1 MRDQAALP
9 RYVSKTKRGFE
20 YRPYLGWKDNKPD
33 WGPRQVIAAP
43 GASSAEVWEAWELQ
57 QTEMYTLAWLLDEYT
72 KSKRFMRLATKTQ
85 ADYLTYKD
93 SLLSQRI
100 EGGVFG
106 RVQLSHITKRTI
118 RAFLDSYPH
127 PVAANR
133 RVAMLK
139 SAWNWMDELH
149 ELPTNP
155 CLGVRMNEE
164 LPRQRYITDEEFDS
178 IKALANPYLVQIMEL
193 AYLCRMRKSEVLAL
207 RQEDIVED
215 GLTVLRRKGSEGEI
229 TMWSDRLRA
238 AVSDVRGN
246 THICYQYSES
256 GFRSAW
262 RRLQGKMREIGM
274 EPWPFHDIK
283 SKAVSDHP
291 TNHSGHRSPSMR
303 KTYVRKLQ
311 QVEATR

>member
-1 MRDQAALP
+1 MKGQEALP
-9 RYVSKTKRGFE
+9 KYVSKTKRGFE
-20 YRPYLGWKDNKPD
+20 YRPYLGWKDDKPD

-43 GASSAEVWEAWELQ
+43 SASSAEVWEAWELQ

-85 ADYLTYKD
+85 ADYITYKD
-93 SLLSQRI
+93 SLLSTRI

-118 RAFLDSYPH
+118 RGFLDSYPH

-139 SAWNWMDELH
+139 SAWNWADELY

-164 LPRQRYITDEEFDS
+164 LPRQRYISDEEFDS

-193 AYLCRMRKSEVLAL
+193 AYLCRMRKSEVLGL
-207 RQEDIVED
+207 RREHIVED
-215 GLTVLRRKGSEGEI
+215 GLTVIRSKGSEGEI
-229 TMWSDRLRA
+229 TLWSDRLRA
-238 AVSDVRGN
+238 AVSDVNGGEY
-246 THICYQYSES
+246 ICYGYSTQ
-256 GFRSAW
+256 GFKSAW
-262 RRLQGKMREIGM
+262 RRLIERTRREGI
-274 EPWPFHDIK
+274 EHFTLHDL
-283 SKAVSDHP
+283 KAKGISDQV
-291 TNHSGHRSPSMR
+291 NNWAGHRSPNMR
-303 KTYVRKLQ
+303 KVYVRKLQ
-311 QVEATR
+311 LIEATA